1 MTVPTAI
8 LDHLRDHHVLG
19 LCVVDAEGPWA
30 ASCFY
35 AFDAAAMVL
44 VVLTSATTRHGRSM
58 AVAPEV
64 AGTIAGQ
71 PERIVDIRGI
81 QFRASAQMLEGEPRR
96 AALDLY
102 RARHPAARLMRSD
115 VWALTLREVK
125 YTDNKL
131 VFGRKISWSRPRT
144 AAV

>member
-1 MTVPTAI
+1 MTVPAAI

-35 AFDAAAMVL
+35 AVDPEAMVL
-44 VVLTSATTRHGRSM
+44 VVLTSTTTRHGRRM
-58 AVAPEV
+58 AETPEV

-71 PERIVDIRGI
+71 PDRIIDIRGI
-81 QFRASAQMLEGEPRR
+81 QFRATARVLDGEARQ

-102 RARHPAARLMRSD
+102 RARHPVARLMRSD

-131 VFGRKISWSRPRT
+131 VFGRKISWSRPRS
-144 AAV
+144 AAE